1 MDLIDRSAT
10 VRENF
15 HQAKWD
21 EPIIFEL
28 DTPGERGIRIPEA
41 EPEMRAAL
49 EQSGLPDALRRK
61 TPPALPEIAQ
71 PRVLRHYM
79 RLSQETLGADVN
91 IEIGQGTCT
100 VKYSPKI
107 NELLARQPQIT
118 ALHPLQPEETV
129 QGILEIFYKTD
140 CFLREISGLDRFTF
154 QPGGGSQGIL
164 TMASVVRAYFEEKGE
179 AEQRD
184 EIITTI
190 YSHPSDAAAPAVKG
204 YKIIHI
210 GPDRDGYPDI
220 EAFKA
225 AVGPKTAGFF
235 VANPEDTG
243 VYNPRIREFTDLV
256 HVHGGLC
263 GYDQANAN
271 GLLGITR
278 AREAGFD
285 LCFFNLH
292 KSFST
297 PHGCGGPAC
306 GATGATTA
314 LEPFLPG
321 PLINKAD
328 RAGKAWY
335 CFDRSYRQDKRS
347 IGKVRSWYG
356 VAPVVLKAYAWI
368 MSLGAE
374 GLYEVAKVAVLNNNY
389 LFKKLMEIPCVD
401 APYIPGRQRVEQV
414 RYTIE
419 KLAADTGVTSGDIQR
434 RMMDFGMHYWTSH
447 HPYHIPEP
455 ITLEPTET
463 PSKKDLDEYI
473 ETLKHVFREA
483 YETPEVIK
491 TAPHRS
497 VCHQVDASPSDDPER
512 WAVTWRAYLR
522 KTGRGKPGQSPA

>member
-1 MDLIDRSAT
+1 MEPIDRSAT

-28 DTPGERGIRIPEA
+28 STPGERGINVPLAEGEIIDAVGESDIPSSMRRA
-41 EPEMRAAL
+41 EPA
-49 EQSGLPDALRRK
+49 
-61 TPPALPEIAQ
+61 ALPEIAQ

-79 RLSQETLGADVN
+79 RLSQQTLGADVN

-107 NELLARQPQIT
+107 NEVLARQPQIT
-118 ALHPLQPEETV
+118 ELHPLQPEETV
-129 QGILEIFYKTD
+129 QGMMEIFHKTD

-164 TMASVVRAYFEEKGE
+164 TMASVVQNYFADKGE
-179 AEQRD
+179 ADQRD

-210 GPDRDGYPDI
+210 GPDKDGYPDF
-220 EAFKA
+220 EAFKE
-225 AVGPKTAGFF
+225 AVGPRTAAFF

-243 VYNPRIREFTDLV
+243 VYNPKVKAFTDLV
-256 HVHGGLC
+256 HEHGGLC

-271 GLLGITR
+271 GLLGVTR

-306 GATGATTA
+306 GATGAVKA
-314 LEPFLPG
+314 LESFLPG
-321 PLINKAD
+321 PLINETKQQDGTIGYA
-328 RAGKAWY
+328 
-335 CFDRSYRQDKRS
+335 FDNSFKNDTHCV
-347 IGKVRSWYG
+347 GKVRSWYG

-368 MSLGAE
+368 MSMGPE
-374 GLYEVAKVAVLNNNY
+374 GLYETAKVAVLNNNY

-401 APYIPGRQRVEQV
+401 APYIKGKQRVEQV

-419 KLAADTGVTSGDIQR
+419 KLTQDTGITSGDIQR

-463 PSKKDLDEYI
+463 PSKEDLDEYI
-473 ETLKHVFREA
+473 NTLKHIFQEA
-483 YETPEVIK
+483 YDNPEIIK
-491 TAPHRS
+491 TAPHQS
-497 VCHQVDASPSDDPER
+497 VCHQVDDSWSDDPAK
-512 WAVTWRAYLR
+512 WAISWRSYLK
-522 KTGRGKPGQSPA
+522 KTGQIKSGQA